1 MSPYCFLI
9 IQSCRTE
16 LNYMKYFNDNKGEFC
31 DILFSNI
38 IYEDPSEQQS
48 KKILSW
54 TGCVME
60 CAVPAPPRTGTETSD
75 YTVSTVSFQRDTVPK
90 FRNHFQPHMQ
100 SGMTTN

>member
-48 KKILSW
+48 KKILSCR
-54 TGCVME
+54 TGLVME
-60 CAVPAPPRTGTETSD
+60 YAVPAPPRAGKETSD
-75 YTVSTVSFQRDTVPK
+75 
-90 FRNHFQPHMQ
+90 
-100 SGMTTN
+100 